1 MFAGLA
7 IGASRTGD
15 PVWVLACAALA
26 LQTTRHAV
34 DFSFPASQHQVMAD
48 TPQPPIENP
57 FDGTRPASRMTEPV
71 EAEEVEEEDVRAP
84 VAPAPAQMTL
94 RRRLGRLWR
103 AADRNPQLRWLKKI
117 IAFPIG
123 ERFAVIAITAALFDA
138 KTVFIVMLAWGGFAL
153 TYVMVGR
160 TLRSLVS

>member
-1 MFAGLA
+1 
-7 IGASRTGD
+7 
-15 PVWVLACAALA
+15 
-26 LQTTRHAV
+26 
-34 DFSFPASQHQVMAD
+34 
-48 TPQPPIENP
+48 
-57 FDGTRPASRMTEPV
+57 MTEPV

-138 KTVFIVMLAWGGFAL
+138 ETVFIVMLAWGGFAL